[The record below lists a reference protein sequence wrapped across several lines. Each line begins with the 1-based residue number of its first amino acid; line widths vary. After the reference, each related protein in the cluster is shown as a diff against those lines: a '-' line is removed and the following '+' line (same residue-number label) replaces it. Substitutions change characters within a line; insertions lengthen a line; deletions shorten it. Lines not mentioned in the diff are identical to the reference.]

1 MFPIWLVPNALLFLL
16 DSHKPTHTSVICAII
31 KLSSVTPLSVPTTLL
46 VVREATLSFGLNDKK
61 LAKVTSGQGYSR
73 QRGPRSK
80 GLADNKLGV
89 SKV

>member
-1 MFPIWLVPNALLFLL
+1 M
-16 DSHKPTHTSVICAII
+16 HTSINCAII
-31 KLSSVTPLSVPTTLL
+31 KLSSVTTLSAPTTSL

-61 LAKVTSGQGYSR
+61 LPKETSGHGYSR

-80 GLADNKLGV
+80 RLTDNKLGV